1 MDVRSDGP
9 RTGSVEARRRAGLIA
24 RGRWEEADRLAE
36 RSGGFA
42 GLVYVPGGE
51 ALAHS
56 AGEHQVDGDPLEGRE
71 LALKALL
78 LANRGV
84 DRAVA
89 VESALAVLES
99 PARLDAVCFWT
110 AVMVLTFSDELER
123 AETACGR
130 AEESAEWTGT
140 AGCRDT
146 VGLLRARIHA
156 MSGRTEEAIDL
167 LLVQLSS
174 GGLGRLTGI
183 AVAWAVSLLADR
195 GEIAA
200 ANDLLE
206 GNGFTGS
213 MDHAPDRAELLA
225 ARGGLH
231 LSGGN
236 FERGLDDFL
245 ACGRELDAR
254 SVTNSAV
261 IAWRT
266 GAALCAAAI
275 ERRDLAFALANEDAA
290 HAATWAT
297 PRRRAVALHVLAVA
311 RRAPR
316 SVDLLK
322 QAVALLDGL
331 SCPELYR
338 AGHDLAV
345 LLGERGDLDEAR
357 SVLESARAVAERGGN
372 AFWAKRLETAVRQ
385 LGVSDAVAL
394 TRQELAA
401 AKLARAGYS
410 NKQIAEK
417 QMVTPRMVELHL
429 SSVYRK

>member
-1 MDVRSDGP
+1 M
-9 RTGSVEARRRAGLIA
+9 
-24 RGRWEEADRLAE
+24 
-36 RSGGFA
+36 
-42 GLVYVPGGE
+42 
-51 ALAHS
+51 
-56 AGEHQVDGDPLEGRE
+56 
-71 LALKALL
+71 
-78 LANRGV
+78 
-84 DRAVA
+84 A

-99 PARLDAVCFWT
+99 PARLDVVCFWT
-110 AVMVLTFSDELER
+110 SVMVLTFADELEH
-123 AETACGR
+123 AQAACDR
-130 AEESAEWTGT
+130 VEESPEWTGT
-140 AGCRDT
+140 AACRDT
-146 VGLLRARIHA
+146 VGLLRARIHT

-167 LLVQLSS
+167 LLVLLSS
-174 GGLGRLTGI
+174 GGLGRLTGL

-195 GEIAA
+195 GEVAA

-213 MDHAPDRAELLA
+213 MDGAPDRAELLA

-254 SVTNSAV
+254 AVSNSAV

-290 HAATWAT
+290 RAATWAT
-297 PRRRAVALHVLAVA
+297 PRRLAVALHVLAVA

-322 QAVALLDGL
+322 EAVALLDGL

-345 LLGERGDLDEAR
+345 LLGEQGELAEAR
-357 SVLESARAVAERGGN
+357 SVLESARQVAERGGN

-385 LGVSDAVAL
+385 LGVSDAVPL

-429 SSVYRK
+429 SSVYRKLGLSGRLDLALTMTLGD